1 MRKLL
6 FTGALVY
13 GTYSYF
19 SNIPPKLNYIGT
31 KTRLR
36 EENLESM
43 KKEVYDIFIIGGG
56 ATGAGVALEAST
68 RGLKSCLIDKGDF
81 AGQTSSKSTKL
92 LHGGVRYLD
101 KAVHGEEVSANLN
114 LVLEGLRER
123 SIILKSAP
131 YMTSWVG
138 LAVPCTS
145 YFDLIYFYCGLLAY
159 HMMAFTQSFYGPH
172 IPWPYLTLNKMIIP
186 HLKNEF
192 KGSVVYYDG
201 QMNDCRLCI
210 EALLTS
216 ATEEYISNSVPCHI
230 ANYVEFIDFTWEEGK
245 ISGAKVKDLE
255 TGNVFEVKSKVV
267 VNCTGP
273 FSDRIRLLGGLKEKR
288 IVPGKGSHVILPS
301 NYAPLST
308 GMLIPKTKDGR
319 VLFLVPWEG
328 HTILGTTDELGE
340 VTETSTISDL
350 ERKFLVE
357 ELSKYISITPYKIN
371 NDILGSFSGE
381 RPLVKG
387 TGGNTSSL
395 LRTHEVELAES
406 GLVSVLGGKWTTF
419 RAMGEETID
428 KVTENFG
435 FHNAQKSVTRNLVLL
450 RNKEI
455 KKFDQK
461 LRMHR
466 CLNEETS
473 SYLLKHYGSHA
484 QIVFDL
490 GDKKLTNN
498 LPFIEGE
505 VRYAVK
511 HEYALHPIDVVAR
524 RIRLALI
531 NYKSCK
537 FVLKKV
543 TRIMAEELNWT
554 DAKKQIEYEKSLELL
569 KVFISDSN

>member
-1 MRKLL
+1 MKKLL
-6 FTGALVY
+6 FSGALLY
-13 GTYSYF
+13 GAHYYI

-31 KTRLR
+31 KTRQR

-43 KKEVYDIFIIGGG
+43 KKETYDIFIIGGG

-101 KAVHGEEVSANLN
+101 KAVHGEEISANIN

-123 SIILKSAP
+123 STILKSAP

-159 HMMAFTQSFYGPH
+159 HMMAFTQSFYGPY
-172 IPWPYLTLNKMIIP
+172 IPWPYLSLNKMIIP
-186 HLKNEF
+186 YLKNDF

-210 EALLTS
+210 EVLLTS
-216 ATEEYISNSVPCHI
+216 ATDEYISNSVPCHI
-230 ANYVEFIDFTWEEGK
+230 ANYVEFVDFTWEKGK

-255 TGNVFEVKSKVV
+255 TGNIFEIKSKVV

-301 NYAPLST
+301 NYAPKST

-340 VTETSTISDL
+340 VTETSKISDM

-357 ELSKYISITPYKIN
+357 ELSKYISIAPYKIN
-371 NDILGSFSGE
+371 QDILGSFSGE

-387 TGGNTSSL
+387 LGGNTSSL
-395 LRTHEVELAES
+395 LRTHEVEIAES

-419 RAMGEETID
+419 RAMGEEAID
-428 KVTENFG
+428 KVVENFE
-435 FHNAQKSVTRNLVLL
+435 FHNAKKSVTKNLVFL
-450 RNKEI
+450 RNKEDP
-455 KKFDQK
+455 DQK
-461 LRMHR
+461 INLPKYIS
-466 CLNEETS
+466 EKTFD
-473 SYLLKHYGSHA
+473 YLTNHYGNHA
-484 QIVFDL
+484 NIVAAL
-490 GDKKLTNN
+490 GEKKLINN
-498 LPFIEGE
+498 MPFIEGE
-505 VRYAVK
+505 VRYAIK

-531 NYKSCK
+531 DYKSCK

-554 DAKKQIEYEKSLELL
+554 EAKKEAEYEKSLKHL